1 MMRNYSEEIQN
12 FYNYC
17 YEFYNN
23 KTGIYPIATIE
34 RLVEAVNQYLESKL
48 LSEIH
53 FDSFDRESVRMI
65 IEPEYSI
72 FI

>member
-1 MMRNYSEEIQN
+1 MRNYSEEIQN

-23 KTGIYPIATIE
+23 KTGVYPIATPE
-34 RLVEAVNQYLESKL
+34 RIAEAVNQYLESKPL
-48 LSEIH
+48 GEIY

-65 IEPEYSI
+65 IEPTYSI
-72 FI
+72 I